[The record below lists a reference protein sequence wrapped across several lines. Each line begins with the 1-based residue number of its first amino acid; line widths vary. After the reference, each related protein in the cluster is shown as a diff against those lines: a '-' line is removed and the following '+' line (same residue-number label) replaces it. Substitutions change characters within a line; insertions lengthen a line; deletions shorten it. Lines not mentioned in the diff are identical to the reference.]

1 MWLVYLRFKGNG
13 AGKTYHVSAE
23 NKRRVDKIVAMAQ
36 MPVAVGMAGVG
47 HSTALGAEWEYYSS
61 CSFFRTCES
70 TIL

>member
-36 MPVAVGMAGVG
+36 RPVAVGMVG
-47 HSTALGAEWEYYSS
+47 GIRLFLCSGNNEAQASTRLP
-61 CSFFRTCES
+61 
-70 TIL
+70 LL